1 MLLRILRFILGYVK
15 VEVFGFAPE
24 RLMNLIIKNEIV
36 VWEVEYTEQ
45 GYCFFTGRK
54 NLIKMKPYLQ
64 KTNMKLKVIERI
76 GIPYIVK
83 RNRKRVA
90 FVLGFGIF
98 LCGLYILS
106 LFVWEVRIV
115 GEDKLVADNLLERIE
130 EKYVPLGTLKKNV
143 NCNHLEESLRKEFED
158 ISWISCELK
167 GTGLTIY
174 LEEGM
179 APQKAVLKEK
189 NGDIVAAKD
198 ATITKMITRE
208 GTPLVKVN
216 QDVKKGD
223 ILISGTIYIYDDN
236 NEILETSYIAADGDV
251 YGVTKSDYED
261 YIDLTYYDK
270 KHSDNT
276 KEYITFYFGD
286 YCITPYTPKM
296 QDEKYDIYTEI
307 NKAKILNDFYLP
319 FGYKKTKCTP
329 YTLERK
335 KYTEKEAA
343 AILQERLNKKI
354 KAFTEKGVEIIKND
368 VKIEQ
373 SGDKMIAKGTLT
385 IKESIVSFKEN
396 SAIIHNKQEAEIGEE
411 NEHE

>member
-1 MLLRILRFILGYVK
+1 MLLKILRFILGYVK

-24 RLMNLIIKNEIV
+24 RLMNLIIKNEII
-36 VWEVEYTEQ
+36 VWEVEHTEQ

-54 NLIKMKPYLQ
+54 NLMKMKPYLQ
-64 KTNMKLKVIERI
+64 KTNMKIKVLDHI
-76 GIPYIVK
+76 GIPYIIK
-83 RNRKRVA
+83 KNRKRVA
-90 FVLGFGIF
+90 FVTGFFIF

-106 LFVWEVRIV
+106 LFVWEVKIV
-115 GEDKLVADNLLERIE
+115 GENKLIADNLLEQIE
-130 EKYVPLGTLKKNV
+130 ERYVPLGTLKKNV
-143 NCNHLEESLRKEFED
+143 NCNQLEENLRKDFED

-179 APQKAVLKEK
+179 APQKANKKEK
-189 NGDIVAAKD
+189 IGDIVASKD

-216 QDVKKGD
+216 QEVKKGD

-236 NEILETSYIAADGDV
+236 NEIMETSYIAADGDV
-251 YGVTKSDYED
+251 YGVTKSNYED

-270 KHSDNT
+270 KHEENA

-286 YCITPYTPKM
+286 YCVTPYTPKIP
-296 QDEKYDIYTEI
+296 DENYDIYTEI

-335 KYTEKEAA
+335 KYTEKEAKA
-343 AILQERLNKKI
+343 LLQERLNKKI
-354 KAFTEKGVEIIKND
+354 KAFTEKGVEIIEND
-368 VKIEQ
+368 VKIER
-373 SGDKMIAKGTLT
+373 SEGRMIAKGTLT
-385 IKESIVSFKEN
+385 LKESIVSFKTN
-396 SAIIHNKQEAEIGEE
+396 STVIHEDQEVKIGVQ